1 MKTGDLIRNKKTG
14 DLALVIRSRTPRA
27 HDQSRV
33 YEHAASARVYEY
45 IDFVW
50 VDEALEESAWS
61 GHFEVINESR

>member
-33 YEHAASARVYEY
+33 YEY

-61 GHFEVINESR
+61 GHFEVISEGG

>member
-14 DLALVIRSRTPRA
+14 DIALVIRSRTSRA
-27 HDQSRV
+27 HPGAPV
-33 YEHAASARVYEY
+33 HEY

-61 GHFEVINESR
+61 GHFEVISESR

>member
-14 DLALVIRSRTPRA
+14 DIALVIRSRTSKA
-27 HDQSRV
+27 HPGAPA
-33 YEHAASARVYEY
+33 HEY

-61 GHFEVINESR
+61 GHFEVISEGG

>member
-1 MKTGDLIRNKKTG
+1 MKTGDLIKNKKTG

-27 HDQSRV
+27 H
-33 YEHAASARVYEY
+33 EHRQRQHPATARVYEY

-61 GHFEVINESR
+61 GHFEVISESR